1 LKARSDA
8 SRIVRA
14 YFEEQNFIEV
24 QTPTF
29 VPSPGLD
36 PHVHSLAPV
45 KRGARTDYLITSPE
59 FHMKRLLVGGMPRIY
74 QFARCFRAEE
84 LGAIHEPEFT
94 LLEWYRA
101 FADFSEMLFDT
112 EELVNRV
119 FALLCPALAPF
130 ARPFRQFRIVEAFE
144 RFAPDVDP
152 LELLKQ
158 DPSLYFQAL
167 VDHVEPGLAALPG
180 PTFLVEFPLP
190 LSGLARPCA
199 HDARFGERFE
209 LYLRGVELC
218 NGYGELTDPRE
229 QRARFDAEL
238 VRRKAAQEPLYPID
252 EKFLRA
258 LEEGLP
264 PSAGNALG
272 FDRMVALA
280 LGLSTIAPTIAFTDE
295 ER

>member
-1 LKARSDA
+1 L
-8 SRIVRA
+8 
-14 YFEEQNFIEV
+14 
-24 QTPTF
+24 
-29 VPSPGLD
+29 
-36 PHVHSLAPV
+36 
-45 KRGARTDYLITSPE
+45 
-59 FHMKRLLVGGMPRIY
+59 
-74 QFARCFRAEE
+74 
-84 LGAIHEPEFT
+84 
-94 LLEWYRA
+94 
-101 FADFSEMLFDT
+101 
-112 EELVNRV
+112 
-119 FALLCPALAPF
+119 
-130 ARPFRQFRIVEAFE
+130 RIVEAFE
-144 RFAPDVDP
+144 SFAPHVDP
-152 LELLKQ
+152 LELLKR

-167 VDHVEPGLAALPG
+167 VDQVEPALAALPG
-180 PTFLVEFPLP
+180 PTFLVEFPLL

-209 LYLRGVELC
+209 LYLHGVELC